1 MRFSFLVE
9 DENCFEKIMED
20 GIRMR
25 FSFLVGD
32 ENFFE
37 KIMEDGIKIKNWG
50 E

>member
-9 DENCFEKIMED
+9 DENFFDKIMED